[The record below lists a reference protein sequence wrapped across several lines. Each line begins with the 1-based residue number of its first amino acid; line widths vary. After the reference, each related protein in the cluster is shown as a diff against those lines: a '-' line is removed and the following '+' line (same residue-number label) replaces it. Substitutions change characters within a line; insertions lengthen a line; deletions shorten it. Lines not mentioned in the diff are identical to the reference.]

1 MPIENPENWFLRKYD
16 DGEVFGPVPFEKIR
30 EWARSAQVNPQDM
43 VSPDKSIWTK
53 APMIPELEMDWL
65 VVVDENLLY
74 GPTTADAL
82 LEFVQIGEVTPD
94 TPLINCG
101 TGESTVL
108 NKTPFFKAA
117 EAAMSHRDKVTESPV
132 VKFVQ
137 QPVKG
142 GLRANL
148 QKRVREL
155 ELALLEK
162 HRQAVADEE
171 VITRLETRVQELEAR
186 LREIS
191 GFRA

>member
-1 MPIENPENWFLRKYD
+1 MPIENPENWFLRKHD
-16 DGEVFGPVPFEKIR
+16 DGTIFGPVPFEKIR

-43 VSPDKSIWTK
+43 VSQDKEVWTK

-65 VVVDENLLY
+65 VVVDEKLLY

-82 LEFVQIGEVTPD
+82 LEFVQIGEITPD
-94 TPLINCG
+94 TRLINCG

-117 EAAMSHRDKVTESPV
+117 EASAGKDHTPESAILNV
-132 VKFVQ
+132 VQ

-148 QKRVREL
+148 QKRIREL

-162 HRQAVADEE
+162 HRQLVADEE
-171 VITRLETRVQELEAR
+171 IITRLEAKVKELETR
-186 LREIS
+186 LREVS